1 MLLVGLTVSAG
12 GAYVLFMVDG
22 FPAPVA
28 SYAVGE
34 DTVVQ
39 FEVAPTQEWVE
50 ASPDPHRVI
59 EQVKAAVEPAVQSA
73 RAVLERARAMGP
85 DEVEVKFG
93 IKVSGTATWLVA
105 KAATE
110 ANFEVTMTWKSVA
123 GTGGA
128 DGG

>member
-1 MLLVGLTVSAG
+1 VDDAFPPPVVSYGVG
-12 GAYVLFMVDG
+12 D
-22 FPAPVA
+22 
-28 SYAVGE
+28 

-39 FEVAPTQEWVE
+39 FEVVPSREWVD

-110 ANFEVTMTWKSVA
+110 GNFEITMTWKSVSGA
-123 GTGGA
+123 GDSNGG
-128 DGG
+128 

>member
-1 MLLVGLTVSAG
+1 MA
-12 GAYVLFMVDG
+12 DG

-28 SYAVGE
+28 SYAVGD
-34 DTVVQ
+34 DTVVL

-110 ANFEVTMTWKSVA
+110 GNFEITMTWKSTA
-123 GTGGA
+123 DSNKA
-128 DGG
+128 DGT